1 MKLRTWLSLSVSLP
15 LAACSG
21 VFESDLAAPQS
32 YVLRL
37 PPTSAP
43 EPNNEAGSVRVQRP
57 EASPGLESERIAL
70 LRSEQRFDFY
80 AASRWAAPAPDVVES
95 VMVDTLRGTGAFKAV
110 FDDSAPFAP
119 RYSLRCTLRRFE
131 ADYTKGGGAP
141 TVFVALD
148 CTLGRTRD
156 RELLASFTAAGS
168 AAAGEDRLNAVVA
181 AFESATAATM
191 SELGRAASAALANEK
206 LPGEKPAGEK
216 PPSESR

>member
-1 MKLRTWLSLSVSLP
+1 MSASLP

-37 PPTSAP
+37 PPAPVP
-43 EPNNEAGSVRVQRP
+43 EPNNDAGSVRVQRP
-57 EASPGLESERIAL
+57 DASPGLESERIAL
-70 LRSEQRFDFY
+70 VRSGQRFDFY
-80 AASRWAAPAPDVVES
+80 AASRWAAPAPDVIES
-95 VMVDTLRGTGAFKAV
+95 VMIDTLRGTGTFKAV

-131 ADYTKGGGAP
+131 ADYTKGDGAP

-148 CTLGRTRD
+148 CTLGRHRD

-168 AAAGEDRLNAVVA
+168 AAAREDRLNAVVA
-181 AFESATAATM
+181 AFETATAAAM
-191 SELGRAASAALANEK
+191 GELARAVSTATAS
-206 LPGEKPAGEK
+206 EK
-216 PPSESR
+216 PPSEGR